1 MNAVLDFLEPKTC
14 RFCGASLLP
23 PLLRR
28 LAPDRLEAL
37 TLDALQSGSSDIPLP
52 APFNPICEGR
62 EESFSLR
69 LRRQLC
75 PDCLHSLPF
84 ALDENLGPRF
94 SAPLAPAKYF
104 RKSLPSCLERPG
116 QSAEM
121 FADAGFFVLRERQ
134 TLISPVFLYEE
145 PLRSVIL
152 DLKFNGERSKARI
165 LGLLAARHLQRLP
178 WKAAA
183 LVPLPLGRKRLR
195 TRMYNQA
202 ELIASEI
209 ARELR
214 LPLITNLLLRARDT
228 CPQTEMP
235 GRKARAENVRGAFAL
250 QPQRAASLPPGLP
263 LLLIDDVVTTGASFD
278 AAAAP
283 LRQAG
288 FSPRALAIALEEPK
302 TKPWGQRAGLGQARQ
317 FSLPEE
323 LKRRY

>member
-37 TLDALQSGSSDIPLP
+37 TLAALQSGSSDIPLP
-52 APFNPICEGR
+52 APFIRCDEGG
-62 EESFSLR
+62 EENFSLR

-84 ALDENLGPRF
+84 ALDENLAPRF
-94 SAPLAPAKYF
+94 AAPLAPKH
-104 RKSLPSCLERPG
+104 SGETWPG
-116 QSAEM
+116 GLNKPVQSAET
-121 FADAGFFVLRERQ
+121 FADAGFFVLRERL
-134 TLISPVFLYEE
+134 TMISPVFLYEE

-165 LGLLAARHLQRLP
+165 LGLLAARQLRRLP

-195 TRMYNQA
+195 TRSYNQA
-202 ELIASEI
+202 ELIAREI
-209 ARELR
+209 SRELE
-214 LPLITNLLLRARDT
+214 LPLITDLLLRVRDT

-235 GRKARAENVRGAFAL
+235 GRKERAENVRGAFAL
-250 QPQRAASLPPGLP
+250 QDQRATSLPKGLP

-288 FSPRALAIALEEPK
+288 FLPRALAIALEEPK
-302 TKPWGQRAGLGQARQ
+302 RA
-317 FSLPEE
+317 S
-323 LKRRY
+323 

>member
-37 TLDALQSGSSDIPLP
+37 TLAALQSGSSDIPLP
-52 APFNPICEGR
+52 APFIPICEGG
-62 EESFSLR
+62 EKNFSLR

-84 ALDENLGPRF
+84 ALDENLAPRF
-94 SAPLAPAKYF
+94 AAPLAPKH
-104 RKSLPSCLERPG
+104 SGETWPG
-116 QSAEM
+116 GLNKPVQSAET
-121 FADAGFFVLRERQ
+121 FADAGFFVLRERL
-134 TLISPVFLYEE
+134 TMISPVFLYEE

-152 DLKFNGERSKARI
+152 DLKFHGERSKARI
-165 LGLLAARHLQRLP
+165 LGLLAARQLQRLP

-183 LVPLPLGRKRLR
+183 LVPLPLGRQRLR
-195 TRMYNQA
+195 TRSYNQA
-202 ELIASEI
+202 ELIAREI
-209 ARELR
+209 SRELE
-214 LPLITNLLLRARDT
+214 LPLITDLLLRVRDT

-235 GRKARAENVRGAFAL
+235 GRKERAENVRGAFAL
-250 QPQRAASLPPGLP
+250 QDQRATSLPKGLP

-288 FSPRALAIALEEPK
+288 FLPRALAIALEEPK
-302 TKPWGQRAGLGQARQ
+302 RA
-317 FSLPEE
+317 S
-323 LKRRY
+323 